1 MSYRIWGYKEDGS
14 CYQIF
19 GNNEYPE
26 EFIKELEKQGCE
38 IDEDGCFSR
47 FEVKEVQ
54 PLIDAMNLYMISQE
68 KCNKKHNLNSIF
80 DLSKN
85 FNIEDDNNFPLYADI
100 ELLIDC
106 GYMFVVHNFLQ
117 FFKDE
122 LYKVGLYNYKI
133 KDNCKIMISG
143 G

>member
-54 PLIDAMNLYMISQE
+54 PLIDAMNLYIIAQE
-68 KCNKKHNLNSIF
+68 KYNRKHNFNSIF

-85 FNIEDDNNFPLYADI
+85 FDIEEYRILPLYVDI
-100 ELLIDC
+100 ELFIDC
-106 GYMFVVHNFLQ
+106 GYMFVVHNFLN

-122 LYKVGLYNYKI
+122 LYNKNLYEYGI
-133 KDNCKIMISG
+133 KDGCKIMISAG
-143 G
+143 